1 MIAEIGHFALIL
13 AFAVAIFQMIVPM
26 IGAAR
31 GWSGWIDSAR
41 PAAVAQFGL
50 IGIAFAA
57 LTVAFVTSDFSVLLV
72 YENSHTAKP
81 MLYKISG
88 VWGNHEGSMLL
99 WVLILALFGAAAA
112 VFGDNLPPRLRA
124 RVLSVQAAIG
134 AAFLAFILLTS
145 NPFLRPLP
153 SCATARGTR
162 ANPIATTAD
171 TARIA
176 GRLDRL
182 EASSQIACGATTNA
196 AK

>member
-1 MIAEIGHFALIL
+1 MIAEIGHFALIV

-99 WVLILALFGAAAA
+99 WVTVLALSGA
-112 VFGDNLPPRLRA
+112 L
-124 RVLSVQAAIG
+124 
-134 AAFLAFILLTS
+134 LAILL
-145 NPFLRPLP
+145 
-153 SCATARGTR
+153 
-162 ANPIATTAD
+162 
-171 TARIA
+171 
-176 GRLDRL
+176 
-182 EASSQIACGATTNA
+182 
-196 AK
+196 